1 MRARRAWN
9 VINAYDVKADQLLKD
24 AKKTLVAANQRFGWQ
39 GDEADQAWDLLAHV
53 LGREPKESEEISLSA
68 QRTFERLVKRR
79 TTGEPLAFIVG
90 WVEFLDFKMKVRPG
104 AFLPRLTSEFLA
116 KQAIRRIRGRRNAVH
131 VDLATGIGPVAI
143 GSARAVP
150 KARVFGADISRKAIS
165 QARANAAA
173 LGVRNASFVRSD
185 LFDSLPK
192 SLRGGIDVVTI
203 HPPYVPQNEVSD
215 LPVEIKG
222 HEPKHTLTDGSH
234 DGLGLV
240 RRVVADG
247 LEWLRPGG
255 WLLIETTPTESS
267 MIRGYMREAGYW
279 DVRSTVG
286 ELKLTRVYCGRTPD

>member
-1 MRARRAWN
+1 M
-9 VINAYDVKADQLLKD
+9 IDAYDVIADQLLKD
-24 AKKTLVAANQRFGWQ
+24 ARRTLVAANERFGWQ

-53 LGREPKESEEISLSA
+53 LGRQPDYDEEISPA
-68 QRTFERLVKRR
+68 TRRTFENLIRRR

-90 WVEFLDFKMKVRPG
+90 WIEFLDFRMKVRPG

-116 KQAIRRIRGRRNAVH
+116 KQAIRRLRGRQKALH

-150 KARVFGADISRKAIS
+150 KARVIGADISRKAVG
-165 QARANAAA
+165 QARANAAD
-173 LGVRNASFVRSD
+173 LGVRNVSFVRSD
-185 LFDSLPK
+185 LFNSLP
-192 SLRGGIDVVTI
+192 SNVRGKIDVVTI
-203 HPPYVPQNEVSD
+203 HPPYVPKDEVRD
-215 LPVEIKG
+215 LPVEIRG
-222 HEPKHTLTDGSH
+222 HEPTHTLTDGSN

-247 LEWLRPGG
+247 LEWIRPGG

-267 MIRGYMREAGYW
+267 LIRGFMREAGYR

-286 ELKLTRVYCGRTPD
+286 ELKLTRVYCGRTPG